1 MQLQDGDFHSSGS
14 MGVWD
19 SEFMKIPIHRGLIER
34 NMIAGVPRKV
44 AILGGTIGG
53 ALVLGMQNAWMILVL
68 VPIYLILVVLY
79 RSDPYLLAV
88 LVTHV
93 TEDDFLEP

>member
-1 MQLQDGDFHSSGS
+1 MGD
-14 MGVWD
+14 WD

-68 VPIYLILVVLY
+68 IPFYLTLVVLY
-79 RSDPYLLAV
+79 RSDPYLLEV
-88 LVTHV
+88 LISHV
-93 TEDDFLEP
+93 NEDDFLEP

>member
-1 MQLQDGDFHSSGS
+1 
-14 MGVWD
+14 
-19 SEFMKIPIHRGLIER
+19 MKVPIHRGLIER

-68 VPIYLILVVLY
+68 IPFYAVLVALY
-79 RSDPYLLAV
+79 RSDPYLLEV
-88 LVTHV
+88 LVSHV
-93 TEDDFLEP
+93 NEDNYLEP